1 VLQKECLK
9 SGKGR
14 ADRTASNVESRDTLL
29 VIALASTAANSLLS
43 TKVGIRGIV
52 LNAVLRNI
60 LHASAETE
68 VILVVPQIEEA
79 LLVFA
84 IIVESRDI
92 LLVIVLP
99 TVMETVFV
107 VESLV
112 TLRETVLK
120 NQRRNPINKTATSA
134 EKRAISLV
142 IATLSNDAPNPIA
155 ASISVK

>member
-9 SGKGR
+9 SGKRR

-43 TKVGIRGIV
+43 TRVGIRGIV

-107 VESLV
+107 VESPV

-134 EKRAISLV
+134 EKRAILLV
-142 IATLSNDAPNPIA
+142 IATLSNDVPNPIA